1 MYANY
6 TEEQYKYISNQSKL
20 DTKLI
25 ACAGSGKTRCII
37 GRIMYL
43 IDNKLFE
50 PSEILVL
57 TFSRFTQQDFIR
69 RLDDLDKDRIV
80 LRENI
85 STIDA
90 FAKKIIDK
98 ENKVDVSLLSY
109 KLMKFLLNNTQEEL
123 KKNEDLIK
131 YKTIFIDEAQDL
143 NPTQFSILS
152 SLKDKLELSL
162 NLIGDPNQN
171 IYQFRKSTDKYL
183 REFIS
188 KEFLLTINF
197 RL

>member
-6 TEEQYKYISNQSKL
+6 TEEQYKYISNPSKL

-43 IDNKLFE
+43 IENKLFE
-50 PSEILVL
+50 PSELLVL

-69 RLDDLDKDRIV
+69 RLDDLDKDKIV

-98 ENKVDVSLLSY
+98 EIDADDKKCNK
-109 KLMKFLLNNTQEEL
+109 N
-123 KKNEDLIK
+123 IK
-131 YKTIFIDEAQDL
+131 D
-143 NPTQFSILS
+143 
-152 SLKDKLELSL
+152 
-162 NLIGDPNQN
+162 
-171 IYQFRKSTDKYL
+171 
-183 REFIS
+183 
-188 KEFLLTINF
+188 
-197 RL
+197 